1 MNHCVG
7 ESFKQVLRVFKWLLN
22 RSILGFFRDDAILPS
37 SGFLLSISQELAGLG
52 GDVLFFKNILVTA
65 FFFVYR

>member
-1 MNHCVG
+1 MNQ
-7 ESFKQVLRVFKWLLN
+7 SFKQVLRVFKWLLN
-22 RSILGFFRDDAILPS
+22 RSILFFFRDDAILPS

-52 GDVLFFKNILVTA
+52 GDVLFLKNILVTA

>member
-1 MNHCVG
+1 MVLSSREVFLG
-7 ESFKQVLRVFKWLLN
+7 FLMAFKSKYSV
-22 RSILGFFRDDAILPS
+22 FFRDDAILPS

-65 FFFVYR
+65 FFFLYR